1 MDIKRFIGG
10 WLEGNC
16 YVIANKKREEGK
28 GGAAGRPCFI
38 IDPGYNAKKILRYI
52 EEANLDVQ
60 GILLTH
66 HHSDHT
72 GAVEP
77 IRKELG
83 CPVMM
88 HRADVD
94 MYGGHVDRYLEDGD
108 VLQLDG
114 EVALQPDGGQ
124 GCGHTVTLTVL
135 HTPGHTKGGVCFMD
149 EKEKVCFTGD
159 TIFNVD
165 LGRTDLKDGSY
176 MEMVSSIKNVVD
188 KWPNDIT
195 IYPGHGDPAT
205 MKRVRAINLEFLD
218 ITEGEDERHT
228 RRKTKE

>member
-16 YVIANKKREEGK
+16 YVITDKKQK
-28 GGAAGRPCFI
+28 DDQNAKACFI

-52 EEANLDVQ
+52 EESNLDVQ

-94 MYGGHVDRYLEDGD
+94 IYGGHVDRYLEDGD
-108 VLQLDG
+108 VLQL
-114 EVALQPDGGQ
+114 EEAA
-124 GCGHTVTLTVL
+124 GCGSAEETPERHTVTLTVL

-149 EKEKVCFTGD
+149 EADKVCFTGD

-176 MEMVSSIKNVVD
+176 EEMVRSIRNVVD

-205 MKRVRAINLEFLD
+205 MKRVRVINLEFLD
-218 ITEGEDERHT
+218 IIEG
-228 RRKTKE
+228 